1 MPTTT
6 DTTAA
11 ATSSALYSSASDDW
25 PTPAAFYGRLDA
37 EFDFVLDVCASATN
51 HKAPTFYALDH
62 PDTDRRDGLAADWAA
77 DARSVSGIEQ
87 PSLWMN
93 PPYGRPIRTW
103 MTKAHAAAQA
113 GCVVVCLVPVR
124 ADTRWWHDLVLAAG
138 AEVRYVRGRLT
149 FGDATTSAP
158 FASAVVIYRP
168 DDTPGAPGPV
178 GVIAAK
184 PLRPQHDPVEE
195 LDAVAT
201 YVNDYTPRRLGAEQ
215 WALAAEPVRALVRQ
229 AEPASLAEARLL
241 LSHLCGLLADKHA
254 WSGEGVP
261 ELPALLKTA
270 SVNEHL
276 TRTAF
281 GTPKSFTAR
290 QSSLLRLGRVLG
302 VCEPVAKKY
311 RYREHRLDPFL
322 LTASQLPLSFVDTI
336 TAWRATGRRPLSLDP
351 LGDVARH
358 QRGHLPGSRAWS
370 ATTAVA
376 DPTVT
381 VMSSALI
388 RALTEATNQSD
399 STVTTSNHP
408 RPIGAPHGS
417 TMAAKRPTS
426 RRARLAAAKA
436 KQADRAALDAFVP
449 TIEMF
454 PVSDEAR
461 AAFDAFVGAKSRR
474 VAWEAN
480 RELARLLVFAAQ
492 QPSARSTQTVCSHV
506 AAYLTWLSARHDH
519 ATLTVEQ
526 VCAPGAIEDFI
537 SQTTWADASKSTARS
552 MLRRC
557 TRPLDPSSK
566 PMALKYARVNPPY
579 TSEECEQFVRLASVQ
594 PTTAK
599 ARDLGFIIGLSLGA
613 GLDARDLR
621 ELTRESFTDAHLGGE
636 PVLLVSVPGKG
647 PRARTVPVRHA
658 YAPLARRALALHAST
673 GKEPGDLLLGKVADR
688 NNVVGPATSRA
699 RSAESTERVEVSM
712 SRLRATWM
720 VALMCAPVSVADAL
734 ATAGLASSR
743 TMVDLLSFC
752 PPPTGSRIEQVQTA
766 VAAAD
771 TTPASS

>member
-1 MPTTT
+1 M
-6 DTTAA
+6 
-11 ATSSALYSSASDDW
+11 YSSASDDW
-25 PTPAAFYGRLDA
+25 PTPAAFYDRLDA
-37 EFDFVLDVCASATN
+37 EFNFVLDVCASATN
-51 HKAPTFYALDH
+51 HKAPEFYALDH

-103 MTKAHAAAQA
+103 MSKARTAARA

-124 ADTRWWHDLVLAAG
+124 ADTRWWHDLVLATG

-168 DDTPGAPGPV
+168 DDTPGAPGSV

-184 PLRPQHDPVEE
+184 PLAPQHDPVEE

-201 YVNDYTPRRLGAEQ
+201 YVNSYTPRRLTTEQ

-229 AEPASLAEARLL
+229 AEPVSLAEARLL
-241 LSHLCGLLADKHA
+241 LSHLCGLLADQHV
-254 WSGEGVP
+254 WDGSSVP
-261 ELPALLKTA
+261 DLPALLRTA

-276 TRTAF
+276 ARTKF

-290 QSSLLRLGRVLG
+290 QSSLQRVGRVLG

-311 RYREHRLDPFL
+311 RYRQHRLDQFL
-322 LTASQLPLSFVDTI
+322 LTASQLPLSFVDTV

-351 LGDVARH
+351 LGDIARH
-358 QRGHLPGSRAWS
+358 QRGHRPGARAWS
-370 ATTAVA
+370 AATAVE
-376 DPTVT
+376 DPAVT

-388 RALTEATNQSD
+388 RALTEANHSD
-399 STVTTSNHP
+399 FTVTPSNQ
-408 RPIGAPHGS
+408 PHRSGIARES
-417 TMAAKRPTS
+417 RAAANRPTS

-436 KQADRAALDAFVP
+436 AHTERTARDAFVP
-449 TIEMF
+449 TVAMF
-454 PVSDEAR
+454 PVSDDVR
-461 AAFDAFVGAKSRR
+461 AAFDSFVGAKSRR
-474 VAWEAN
+474 GAWKAN
-480 RELARLLVFAAQ
+480 LDLARLMVFAAQ
-492 QPSARSTQTVCSHV
+492 QPSPRSTQTACSHV
-506 AAYLTWLSARHDH
+506 AAYLTWLAARHD
-519 ATLTVEQ
+519 ATTLTVEH
-526 VCAPGAIEDFI
+526 VTAPGAIEDFI
-537 SQTTWADASKSTARS
+537 AQTTWADASKSTARS

-566 PMALKYARVNPPY
+566 PMTLTYARVNPPY

-658 YAPLARRALALHAST
+658 HAPLVRRSLALHAST

-743 TMVDLLSFC
+743 TMIDLLSFC